1 MVFKN
6 KKHADRFLSVLEDN
20 DFCLIDNELTASI
33 YLLTRYKRIW
43 KKFEDYLDEKNGID
57 PTAFDQFEPH
67 NDVENALVMA
77 AYDLLFCAGNINLAD
92 LTDKESIPNEAFF
105 AICNALVSARFGFDS
120 ISDTAI
126 KQLE

>member
-1 MVFKN
+1 MIFKN

-20 DFCLIDNELTASI
+20 DFCLIDNDLIASI

-43 KKFEDYLDEKNGID
+43 KKFEVYLDVKNGID
-57 PTAFDQFEPH
+57 PAAFDLFEPH
-67 NDVENALVMA
+67 DDVENALVMA

-92 LTDKESIPNEAFF
+92 LSDKESIPNEAFF
-105 AICNALVSARFGFDS
+105 AICHALVSARFGFDS
-120 ISDTAI
+120 ISKSAI